1 MKSRIL
7 LVTLFLMG
15 SAAPA
20 DSSQPDG
27 DVGRRLGD
35 GEIVLLDFDTDQAG
49 GSSRVQAL
57 VQAPARSVWEVI
69 TSCEQTFIFVDGL
82 KQCEVLDD
90 SGGRAVVHQV
100 VKRGWLVPTQDFVFE
115 SLREPYQGIR
125 FKLIEGNLKA
135 MEGRWQFMETPEGL
149 LVDYAIR
156 IRPGLPVPGFIVS
169 WVMRKGMPD
178 IIACIRGLA
187 DGSGSLD
194 RRQNDLDRCRGEARP
209 DP

>member
-7 LVTLFLMG
+7 PITIFLVALT
-15 SAAPA
+15 AQAN
-20 DSSQPDG
+20 SSEPG
-27 DVGRRLGD
+27 DDIGRRLGE

-57 VQAPARSVWEVI
+57 VQASAKSVWQVI

-82 KQCEVLDD
+82 KQCEVLED
-90 SGGRAVVHQV
+90 SGDRAVVHQV

-125 FKLIEGNLKA
+125 FNLIEGNLKA
-135 MEGRWQFMETPEGL
+135 MEGYWQFMETPEGL

-187 DGSGSLD
+187 DGSGSPD
-194 RRQNDLDRCRGEARP
+194 RRKNDLERCRGDARSEP
-209 DP
+209 

>member
-1 MKSRIL
+1 MKPRIL
-7 LVTLFLMG
+7 LLAAILTGLTAPAG
-15 SAAPA
+15 SAGT
-20 DSSQPDG
+20 DG
-27 DVGRRLGD
+27 DIGRRLSD
-35 GEIVLLDFDTDQAG
+35 GEIVLLDYATNQAG

-82 KQCEVLDD
+82 KRCEVLED
-90 SGGRAVVHQV
+90 SGERAVVHQV
-100 VKRGWLVPTQDFVFE
+100 VKRNWLVPTQDFVFE

-125 FKLIEGNLKA
+125 FNLIEGNLKA
-135 MEGRWQFMETPEGL
+135 MEGRWRFIETPEGL

-156 IRPGLPVPGFIVS
+156 IRPGLPVPGFIVR

-187 DGSGSLD
+187 NGSGSLD
-194 RRQNDLDRCRGEARP
+194 QRKNDLDRCRGEAHA

>member
-1 MKSRIL
+1 M
-7 LVTLFLMG
+7 TLFLLG
-15 SAAPA
+15 LAASAE
-20 DSSQPDG
+20 SSQTGG
-27 DVGRRLGD
+27 DIGRRLDD

-69 TSCEQTFIFVDGL
+69 TSCEKTFVFVGGL

-90 SGGRAVVHQV
+90 SGDRAVVHQV

-115 SLREPYQGIR
+115 SLREPYQEIR
-125 FKLIEGNLKA
+125 FRLIEGNLKA
-135 MEGRWQFMETPEGL
+135 MEGRWQFTETPEGL

-194 RRQNDLDRCRGEARP
+194 RRQKDLGRCRGEARLHP
-209 DP
+209 